1 MNKIIVFMAIIICI
15 IIAIIFISNY
25 KNYDR
30 LLSEKQEE
38 EKIQLQLAIEE
49 HQKKYRTLNEI
60 REKYQ
65 ILEMDMTTE
74 NIKKINPKKEYLES
88 LIGNNLLLFIQI
100 NNIDNVNG
108 KRIIFTEDERT
119 KAARVNIT
127 GLDFVIYDNNEII
140 TNVLIND
147 KIDIEVIVDKV
158 NIIENTS
165 KVSNSPISMA
175 TIYFSII
182 RIDDNIYRNHDKRL

>member
-1 MNKIIVFMAIIICI
+1 MNKVVVFMAIIICI
-15 IIAIIFISNY
+15 IISIIIIGNY
-25 KNYDR
+25 KNYDK
-30 LLSEKQEE
+30 LLSEKHEE

-49 HQKKYRTLNEI
+49 HQKKYRTLSEI

-65 ILEMDMTTE
+65 MLETNMTTE
-74 NIKKINPKKEYLES
+74 NIKKINPKKEYLEN
-88 LIGNNLLLFIQI
+88 LIGNNLFLFIQI

-108 KRIIFTEDERT
+108 KRIIFAEDEITRT
-119 KAARVNIT
+119 VRVNIT
-127 GLDFVIYDNNEII
+127 GLDFVIYDNNEIVN
-140 TNVLIND
+140 NVLIND

-165 KVSNSPISMA
+165 KVSNSPTSMA

-182 RIDDNIYRNHDKRL
+182 SIDDNIYRNHDKRL